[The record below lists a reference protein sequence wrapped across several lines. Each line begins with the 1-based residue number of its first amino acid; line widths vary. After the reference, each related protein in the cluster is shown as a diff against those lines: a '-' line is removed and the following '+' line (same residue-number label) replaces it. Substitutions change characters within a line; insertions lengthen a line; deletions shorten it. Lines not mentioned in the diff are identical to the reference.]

1 MIKVENVS
9 FKYKNSENKVLD
21 ELNFSVNDG
30 EIIAI
35 VGKNASGKSTIGK
48 LISGIIKLKTGTIL
62 IDNMDISKKRDLI
75 RNKVGIVF
83 QNPENQIIF
92 NNIYDELSFSLKD
105 LDKNEID
112 SRIDSALTQVGMLD
126 KKNQDLFTLS
136 LGEKQRIMI
145 AEVLAK
151 DSKYIILD
159 EPTTMIDS
167 QGKEKIY
174 EIIKNLKDKGYTI
187 ICITNVADEILLAD
201 RILILNNGKIECEID
216 KKDLINKYYLLNEFE
231 IKEPT
236 ILKILAELKKNGI
249 NMDLKEFSVK
259 ELVKGL
265 INEKGNWV
273 FTFYNI

>member
-9 FKYKNSENKVLD
+9 FKYKNSENLVLD
-21 ELNFSVNDG
+21 NLNFEVDSG

-48 LISGIIKLKTGTIL
+48 LISGIIKLKKGTIT
-62 IDNMDISKKRDLI
+62 IDDLDISKNKNRDLI
-75 RNKVGIVF
+75 RDKVGIVF

-92 NNIYDELSFSLKD
+92 NNIYDELSFALKN
-105 LDKNEID
+105 LDEKEVEN
-112 SRIDSALTQVGMLD
+112 RIDNALNQVGMLD
-126 KKNQDLFTLS
+126 KKMQDLYTLS

-151 DSKYIILD
+151 NSKYIILD

-167 QGKEKIY
+167 TGKEKIY
-174 EIIKNLKDKGYTI
+174 EIIKNLKKQGYTI

-201 RILILNNGKIECEID
+201 KVLILNNGKIECEILKNDLVD
-216 KKDLINKYYLLNEFE
+216 KYHLLNEFE

-236 ILKILAELKKNGI
+236 ILKIISELKKQGI
-249 NMDLKEFSVK
+249 NIDLNEFSVE
-259 ELVKGL
+259 ELVKGI
-265 INEKGNWV
+265 INEKSN
-273 FTFYNI
+273 

>member
-174 EIIKNLKDKGYTI
+174 EIIKNLNCQLWQFFY
-187 ICITNVADEILLAD
+187 A
-201 RILILNNGKIECEID
+201 
-216 KKDLINKYYLLNEFE
+216 
-231 IKEPT
+231 IK
-236 ILKILAELKKNGI
+236 
-249 NMDLKEFSVK
+249 
-259 ELVKGL
+259 
-265 INEKGNWV
+265 
-273 FTFYNI
+273 

>member
-21 ELNFSVNDG
+21 DLNFSVNDG
-30 EIIAI
+30 EIVAI
-35 VGKNASGKSTIGK
+35 IGKNASGKSTIGK
-48 LISGIIKLKTGTIL
+48 LISGIIKIKTGTIL
-62 IDNMDISKKRDLI
+62 IDDIDITKKIDLV

-105 LDKNEID
+105 LDKNEIEN
-112 SRIDSALTQVGMLD
+112 RIDSALNQVGMLD
-126 KKNQDLFTLS
+126 KKSQDLYTLS

-151 DSKYIILD
+151 NSKYIILD

-167 QGKEKIY
+167 NGKEKIY
-174 EIIKNLKDKGYTI
+174 EIIKNLKKQGYTI
-187 ICITNVADEILLAD
+187 ICITNVSDEILLAD
-201 RILILNNGKIECEID
+201 RVLILNNGKIECEID
-216 KKDLINKYYLLNEFE
+216 KKDLVNKYHLLNEFE

-236 ILKILAELKKNGI
+236 ILKVLSELKKKGI
-249 NMDLKEFSVK
+249 NIDLKEFSVE
-259 ELVKGL
+259 ELVKGI
-265 INEKGNWV
+265 INEKCN
-273 FTFYNI
+273 